1 MQIQKKI
8 EDIKFTP
15 VTLFGEEME
24 VSENI
29 VMASAAGWYV
39 GSICKEDDGLQNYLL
54 DVMKKKNYLLIMLNH
69 KQKHLAH
76 LQKLGQVCQ
85 MVRFLQLYPSNH
97 DAMFPCTH

>member
-15 VTLFGEEME
+15 MTLFGEEMQ

-39 GSICKEDDGLQNYLL
+39 GAICKEDDGFIQPYDRYTDYYATPEEAAKVLET
-54 DVMKKKNYLLIMLNH
+54 M
-69 KQKHLAH
+69 
-76 LQKLGQVCQ
+76 
-85 MVRFLQLYPSNH
+85 
-97 DAMFPCTH
+97 

>member
-15 VTLFGEEME
+15 MTVFGEEME

-39 GSICKEDDGLQNYLL
+39 GAICKEGGFIQPYDRYTDYFATPEEASKLL
-54 DVMKKKNYLLIMLNH
+54 EV
-69 KQKHLAH
+69 
-76 LQKLGQVCQ
+76 V
-85 MVRFLQLYPSNH
+85 
-97 DAMFPCTH
+97 

>member
-15 VTLFGEEME
+15 ITVFGEEME

-39 GSICKEDDGLQNYLL
+39 GAICKEGGFIQPYDRYTDYFATPEEAS
-54 DVMKKKNYLLIMLNH
+54 K
-69 KQKHLAH
+69 
-76 LQKLGQVCQ
+76 
-85 MVRFLQLYPSNH
+85 FLEVV
-97 DAMFPCTH
+97 